1 MCSKKDFKR
10 PKKILFSH
18 LSLILGTERAYNFFK
33 KSLGNAENLISRVT
47 ILLYSN
53 VQCPFNKNSDKAYK
67 DLGKY
72 GQFKE
77 KSN

>member
-1 MCSKKDFKR
+1 M
-10 PKKILFSH
+10 FSH
-18 LSLILGTERAYNFFK
+18 LSLILGTERAYNNLKK
-33 KSLGNAENLISRVT
+33 KSLGNGENLISRVT

>member
-1 MCSKKDFKR
+1 MCSKKDLKR

-33 KSLGNAENLISRVT
+33 KSLGNGENLISRVT

-53 VQCPFNKNSDKAYK
+53 VQCPFNKNSDKAYR